1 MVLKLDNG
9 VNVVSM
15 ERISPPL
22 PIKSPPPLPG
32 MPGMMKGP
40 PPMPGMHGMMR
51 GPPQKMNKCVYI

>member
-1 MVLKLDNG
+1 MIHDREIHMVLKLDNG

-15 ERISPPL
+15 ERIS
-22 PIKSPPPLPG
+22 IKSPPPLP
-32 MPGMMKGP
+32 GP

>member
-15 ERISPPL
+15 ERIS
-22 PIKSPPPLPG
+22 IKSPPPLP
-32 MPGMMKGP
+32 GP

>member
-32 MPGMMKGP
+32 P
-40 PPMPGMHGMMR
+40 PPMPGLHGMMR